1 MKKTFN
7 QAVVPGA
14 LILRPQPPA
23 LLLDRHYWWLTMAW
37 NGQRGRVDIDGA
49 SETLQRKERE
59 GRKEEKNSGRQGL
72 KVKKTH
78 AHTIIIFVIAIIYTA
93 LTIFQTVPYPSE
105 FIEASERSL
114 R

>member
-1 MKKTFN
+1 MEKTFN

-59 GRKEEKNSGRQGL
+59 GRKEEKDYGRQGL
-72 KVKKTH
+72 KVKKNTH
-78 AHTIIIFVIAIIYTA
+78 TPSSSLHGYYLHSADYIPDSA
-93 LTIFQTVPYPSE
+93 LPE
-105 FIEASERSL
+105 
-114 R
+114 

>member
-59 GRKEEKNSGRQGL
+59 GRKEEKNYGRQGL
-72 KVKKTH
+72 KVKKKPRTH
-78 AHTIIIFVIAIIYTA
+78 HHHLCHCYYLHSADYIPDSA
-93 LTIFQTVPYPSE
+93 LPE
-105 FIEASERSL
+105 
-114 R
+114 